1 MLLLIT
7 ARSFTEVTVIKT
19 ETSLNVTKLDSWNN
33 DNVDECGEKWKGF
46 CETPNHST
54 GMFIVETT
62 SEVSD
67 TVLCSV

>member
-7 ARSFTEVTVIKT
+7 ARSFTELTVIKT
-19 ETSLNVTKLDSWNN
+19 ETGLNKTKLDSWN
-33 DNVDECGEKWKGF
+33 DNVVESGEKWKGF
-46 CETPNHST
+46 CKIPNHST

-62 SEVSD
+62 EVSN

>member
-7 ARSFTEVTVIKT
+7 ACSFTELTVIKI
-19 ETSLNVTKLDSWNN
+19 EISLNVTKLDSWNN

-46 CETPNHST
+46 CKIPNHST
-54 GMFIVETT
+54 GIIVETT

-67 TVLCSV
+67 TVSCSV